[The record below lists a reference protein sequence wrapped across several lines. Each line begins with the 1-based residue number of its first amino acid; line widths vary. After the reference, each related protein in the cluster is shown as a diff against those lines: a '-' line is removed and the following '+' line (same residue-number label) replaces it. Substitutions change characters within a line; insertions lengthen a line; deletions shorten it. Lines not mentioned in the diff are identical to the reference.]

1 MQQKRVG
8 ALRAGSSFFTGVM
21 LLALVSAVP
30 AIAQNESGQ
39 LNGLK
44 LPPRF
49 GLNVSVYN
57 QTQDYDF
64 VSLQIGLPGID
75 LSQLERLPVSNET
88 TTTHL
93 QADYWV
99 LPFLNLFGIVGSVS
113 GTTTV
118 RMGDLDVGLP
128 IRLGDLRIH
137 YNGTVYGGGATLAV
151 GNESLF
157 SSLTYEY
164 TSTDLDV
171 TDSKVNAWVTTA
183 KLGRRVTDAGAIWI
197 GMVYQSVEEHHAG
210 NYDLPY
216 VGSFPFDVE
225 FDARQE
231 YNFVVGGIVGLGE
244 HWTVTMEGGIGG
256 RSSALLQVGYRF

>member
-1 MQQKRVG
+1 MRQETVG
-8 ALRAGSSFFTGVM
+8 ALRSGSSLLIGVM
-21 LLALVSAVP
+21 LLGLVSAGP
-30 AIAQNESGQ
+30 AGAQNRSGQ
-39 LNGLK
+39 LNGLQ

-49 GLNVSVYN
+49 GLNVTVYN

-75 LSQLERLPVSNET
+75 LSQLEGLPVTNET

-113 GTTTV
+113 GTTLV
-118 RMGDLDVGLP
+118 RMGDIDVGLP

-151 GNESLF
+151 GNESTF

-171 TDSKVNAWVTTA
+171 TDSSVNAWVATA
-183 KLGRRVTDAGAIWI
+183 KLGRRVTDAGAVWI
-197 GMVYQSVEEHHAG
+197 GIVYQSVEEHHTG
-210 NYDLPY
+210 TYELPY
-216 VGSFPFDVE
+216 VGSFPFEVE
-225 FDARQE
+225 FDARQP
-231 YNFVVGGIVGLGE
+231 YNFVVGGIVGFGE